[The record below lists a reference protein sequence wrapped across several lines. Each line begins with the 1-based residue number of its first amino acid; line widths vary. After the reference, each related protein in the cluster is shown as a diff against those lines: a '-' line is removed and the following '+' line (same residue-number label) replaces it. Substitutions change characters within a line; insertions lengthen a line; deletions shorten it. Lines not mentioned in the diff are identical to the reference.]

1 MTRRP
6 CLDAGPPA
14 LVACDLDGTFLSPD
28 GTVSETQR
36 PRRAAAAQQAGIP
49 VVFATGRPVRWL
61 DVIADL
67 PGAHPTVIA
76 SNGAVLY
83 DLGTRQ
89 TLDRLCLDPDVALDA
104 VARIREQVPDAAFAF
119 ESGTHFGYE
128 PAYRT
133 WVPDTGQ
140 DPTLRRGPGRAS
152 WPREISAVKMLVQ
165 SRSLD
170 DDALLA
176 RVRGLRR
183 RHAHRDHAPPGAATA
198 WSSSAPRGVDKASML
213 ARTCARLGVPARR
226 VAAFGDMPNDVSMLS
241 WVGMPR
247 VVANAHPA
255 LLALGFPVV
264 PANHE
269 SGVGATILDWL
280 GRAWPPGRRVR
291 WGHAGAATP
300 A

>member
-1 MTRRP
+1 MTSDRTSDA
-6 CLDAGPPA
+6 DAGPPA
-14 LVACDLDGTFLSPD
+14 LVACDLDGTFLDAD
-28 GTVSETQR
+28 GRVSETNA
-36 PRRAAAAQQAGIP
+36 RAVREAQAAGIP

-83 DLGTRQ
+83 DLGTRA
-89 TLDRLCLDPDVALDA
+89 TLDRLCLDSDVALEA
-104 VARIREQVPDAAFAF
+104 VACIRRHVPDAAFAF

-140 DPTLRRGPGRAS
+140 DPDLRHGSVEELARG
-152 WPREISAVKMLVQ
+152 ISAVKMLVQ

-170 DDALLA
+170 DDALRTQVGECVGGTLTA
-176 RVRGLRR
+176 TSSTGRGYGLVEV
-183 RHAHRDHAPPGAATA
+183 
-198 WSSSAPRGVDKASML
+198 SARGVDKASML

-264 PANHE
+264 GANHE
-269 SGVGATILDWL
+269 SGVGTTILDWVTAC
-280 GRAWPPGRRVR
+280 RAAEPSQEP
-291 WGHAGAATP
+291 AGAA
-300 A
+300 ARA

>member
-1 MTRRP
+1 MTP
-6 CLDAGPPA
+6 HLDDSAPA
-14 LVACDLDGTFLSPD
+14 LVACDLDGTFLLPD
-28 GTVSETQR
+28 GTVSELNA
-36 PRRAAAAQQAGIP
+36 RAVLLAQQAGIP

-67 PGAHPTVIA
+67 AGAHPTVIA

-89 TLDRLCLDPDVALDA
+89 TLDRLCLRPELALRA
-104 VARIREQVPDAAFAF
+104 VHCIREHVPDAAFAF

-133 WVPDTGQ
+133 WVPDTGT
-140 DPTLRRGPGRAS
+140 DPTLRHGTVEQLAH
-152 WPREISAVKMLVQ
+152 EISAVKMLVQ
-165 SRSLD
+165 SQALG
-170 DDALLA
+170 DDALRAQVGSCVGDTLTA
-176 RVRGLRR
+176 TSSTGRGYGLVEI
-183 RHAHRDHAPPGAATA
+183 
-198 WSSSAPRGVDKASML
+198 SASGVDKASML

-269 SGVGATILDWL
+269 SGVGTTILDWV
-280 GRAWPPGRRVR
+280 AAVARRPK
-291 WGHAGAATP
+291 GHVGAATP